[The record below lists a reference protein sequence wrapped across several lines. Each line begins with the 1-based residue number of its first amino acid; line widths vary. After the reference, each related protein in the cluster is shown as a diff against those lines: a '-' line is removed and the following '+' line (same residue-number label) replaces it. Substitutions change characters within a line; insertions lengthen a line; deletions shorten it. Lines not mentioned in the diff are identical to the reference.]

1 MAGAC
6 VPDCHPDSTDLNT
19 LARIPMITVLLLVAL
34 LVATGLAWRL
44 SSRRHVLP
52 CPSWLRWMV
61 ELDNPLAASNKAA
74 FIVEHLQVRPGM
86 QVLDAGCGPGR
97 VTLPLARAVGAQGH
111 VLAVDLQPA
120 MLAQVKA
127 KVHAQGLGNV
137 HTQVAALGQGQL
149 EAARYDRA
157 VMAAVLGE
165 IPDRQAALADLFRS
179 LRPGGL
185 LAVAELVFDPHFQR
199 RASVEKLASEVGF
212 VPHSFHG
219 HSAAYLLMLQRPLH
233 P

>member
-1 MAGAC
+1 MTIA
-6 VPDCHPDSTDLNT
+6 L
-19 LARIPMITVLLLVAL
+19 VLIAL
-34 LVATGLAWRL
+34 LAVTSLAWRL

-61 ELDNPLAASNKAA
+61 ELDNPFAASNKAA
-74 FIVEHLQVRPGM
+74 FIVRQLQIQPGM
-86 QVLDAGCGPGR
+86 KVLDAGCGPGR
-97 VTLPLARAVGAQGH
+97 VTLPLARAVGAQGQ

-120 MLAQVKA
+120 MLEQVAAKA
-127 KVHAQGLGNV
+127 RTQGLENV
-137 HTQVAALGQGQL
+137 RTQAAALGQGQL
-149 EAARYDRA
+149 EAQQHDRA

-165 IPDRQAALADLFRS
+165 IPDRQAALADVFQS

-199 RASVEKLASEVGF
+199 RTSVEKRAGEAGF
-212 VPHSFHG
+212 IPHSFHG
-219 HSAAYLLMLQRPLH
+219 HAAAYLLVLQRPLQ

>member
-1 MAGAC
+1 MTI
-6 VPDCHPDSTDLNT
+6 V
-19 LARIPMITVLLLVAL
+19 LALIAL
-34 LVATGLAWRL
+34 LAMVSLAWRL

-61 ELDNPLAASNKAA
+61 ELDNPFAASNKAA
-74 FIVEHLQVRPGM
+74 FIVGQLQVRPGM

-120 MLAQVKA
+120 MLEQVAAKA
-127 KVHAQGLGNV
+127 HAQGLENV
-137 HTQVAALGQGQL
+137 RTQATALGQGQL
-149 EAARYDRA
+149 ETGRHDRA

-165 IPDRQAALADLFRS
+165 IPDRQAALADVFQS

-199 RASVEKLASEVGF
+199 RASVERLAREVGF
-212 VPHSFHG
+212 IPHSFHG
-219 HSAAYLLMLQRPLH
+219 HAAAYLLVLQRPPH

>member
-1 MAGAC
+1 MTIA
-6 VPDCHPDSTDLNT
+6 L
-19 LARIPMITVLLLVAL
+19 VLIAL
-34 LVATGLAWRL
+34 LAVTSLAWRL

-61 ELDNPLAASNKAA
+61 ELDNPFAASNKAA
-74 FIVEHLQVRPGM
+74 FIVRQLQIQPGM
-86 QVLDAGCGPGR
+86 KVLDAGCGPGR
-97 VTLPLARAVGAQGH
+97 VTLPLARAVGAQGQ

-120 MLAQVKA
+120 MLEQVAAKA
-127 KVHAQGLGNV
+127 RAQGLENV
-137 HTQVAALGQGQL
+137 RTQAVALGQGQL
-149 EAARYDRA
+149 ASEQHDRA

-165 IPDRQAALADLFRS
+165 IPDRQAALADIFQS

-199 RASVEKLASEVGF
+199 RTSVEKLAGEAGF
-212 VPHSFHG
+212 IPHSFHG
-219 HSAAYLLMLQRPLH
+219 HAAAYLLVLQRPLQ

>member
-1 MAGAC
+1 MPL
-6 VPDCHPDSTDLNT
+6 V
-19 LARIPMITVLLLVAL
+19 LALIAL
-34 LVATGLAWRL
+34 LAVTSLAWRL

-61 ELDNPLAASNKAA
+61 ELDNPFAASNKAA
-74 FIVEHLQVRPGM
+74 FIVGQLQIQPGM
-86 QVLDAGCGPGR
+86 KVLDAGCGPGR
-97 VTLPLARAVGAQGH
+97 VTLPLARAVGAQGQ

-120 MLAQVKA
+120 MLEQVAVKA
-127 KVHAQGLGNV
+127 RAQGLENV
-137 HTQVAALGQGQL
+137 RTQAAALGQGQL
-149 EAARYDRA
+149 EAQQHDRA

-165 IPDRQAALADLFRS
+165 IPDRQAALADIFQS

-199 RASVEKLASEVGF
+199 RTSVEKLAGEAGF
-212 VPHSFHG
+212 IPHSFHG
-219 HSAAYLLMLQRPLH
+219 HAAAYLLVLQRPLQ

>member
-1 MAGAC
+1 MTIA
-6 VPDCHPDSTDLNT
+6 L
-19 LARIPMITVLLLVAL
+19 VLIAL
-34 LVATGLAWRL
+34 LAVTSLAWRL

-61 ELDNPLAASNKAA
+61 ELDNPFAASNKAA
-74 FIVEHLQVRPGM
+74 FIVGQLQIQPGM
-86 QVLDAGCGPGR
+86 KVLDAGCGPGR
-97 VTLPLARAVGAQGH
+97 VTLPLARAVGAQGQ

-120 MLAQVKA
+120 MLEQVAAKA
-127 KVHAQGLGNV
+127 RAQGLENV
-137 HTQVAALGQGQL
+137 RTQAVALGQGQL
-149 EAARYDRA
+149 EAQQHDRA

-165 IPDRQAALADLFRS
+165 IPDRQAALADIFQS

-199 RASVEKLASEVGF
+199 RTSVEKLAGEAGF
-212 VPHSFHG
+212 IPHSFHG
-219 HSAAYLLMLQRPLH
+219 HAAAYLLLLQRPLQ

>member
-1 MAGAC
+1 MTIA
-6 VPDCHPDSTDLNT
+6 L
-19 LARIPMITVLLLVAL
+19 VLIAL
-34 LVATGLAWRL
+34 LAVTSLAWRL

-61 ELDNPLAASNKAA
+61 ELDNPFGASNKAA
-74 FIVEHLQVRPGM
+74 FIVGQLQIQPGM
-86 QVLDAGCGPGR
+86 KVLDAGCGPGR
-97 VTLPLARAVGAQGH
+97 VTLPLARAVGAQGQ

-120 MLAQVKA
+120 MLEQVAAKA
-127 KVHAQGLGNV
+127 RAQGLENV
-137 HTQVAALGQGQL
+137 RTQAAALGQGQL
-149 EAARYDRA
+149 AVEQHDRA

-165 IPDRQAALADLFRS
+165 IPDRQAALADIFQS

-199 RASVEKLASEVGF
+199 RTSVEKLAGEAGF
-212 VPHSFHG
+212 IPHSFHG
-219 HSAAYLLMLQRPLH
+219 HAAAYLLVLQRPLQ

>member
-1 MAGAC
+1 MTIA
-6 VPDCHPDSTDLNT
+6 
-19 LARIPMITVLLLVAL
+19 LALIAL
-34 LVATGLAWRL
+34 LATISLAWRL
-44 SSRRHVLP
+44 FSRRHTLP

-61 ELDNPLAASNKAA
+61 ELDNPFAASNKAA
-74 FIVEHLQVRPGM
+74 FIVAQLQIQPGM

-97 VTLPLARAVGAQGH
+97 VTLPLARAVGTTGQ

-120 MLAQVKA
+120 MLQQVVAKAQ
-127 KVHAQGLGNV
+127 AQGLDNV
-137 HTQVAALGQGQL
+137 RTQAAALGQGQL
-149 EAARYDRA
+149 PAGLHDRA

-165 IPDRQAALADLFRS
+165 IPDRAAALADLFQS

-199 RASVEKLASEVGF
+199 RATVERLARGAGF
-212 VPHSFHG
+212 IPHAFHG
-219 HSAAYLLMLQRPLH
+219 HAAAYLLVLQRPAT